1 MSPESK
7 SMPPTPAADAAE
19 ENSHFLEEEMPE
31 SAMDMVPASIRPGD
45 IVRGYVVKVSP
56 EEAVV
61 DVGLKSEGVISMEEF
76 QTPGQDLNL
85 FVGKEIDVVV
95 ISPEGREGLPIL
107 SYKQALE
114 RLSRMR
120 VQEAFEGGGHVECRL
135 VEKTK
140 GGFKVDVSGL
150 TGFMPFSQTGVRR
163 GDEKALN
170 DLLGKTVEAKV
181 LELRPKRDAVFS
193 RRAYLDDT
201 RKQMRDSTLAKL
213 EPGILMQAT
222 VKNITSFG
230 AFVDLGGVDALLH
243 INDMAWQHI
252 ANPRDVVEVG
262 QKLEVKVLSV
272 EGEKISVGLK
282 QKTLDP
288 WNTVPTKYREG
299 SKVRGTITSLTK
311 YGAFLEIEPG
321 IEGLIHISEMSWT
334 KHVKH
339 PSDLFK
345 VGDSV
350 LAVVLQ
356 INMDEKR
363 ISLGYKQTMD
373 DPWKLAAEK
382 YPSGSKV
389 KGEVSGLTDF
399 GAFIRIED
407 SIEGMVHVS
416 DLSWTEK
423 VRHPKDVLQKGDIVE
438 VVVKE
443 IDPNNRRMSLSLK
456 HIVESPWEQ
465 AGKDLRTG
473 SVVEGEVKK
482 LADFGAF
489 VEIADGVEGLI
500 HISEISLEKIEH
512 PSKVLKVGD
521 KVKVKIL
528 KFDKGKE
535 KISLS
540 LKAYQAAEDRKEL
553 AKYMDD
559 APKGLTS
566 MAEIINAALQKKDSS
581 EG

>member
-1 MSPESK
+1 
-7 SMPPTPAADAAE
+7 MPATPSADAAE
-19 ENSHFLEEEMPE
+19 ENLHFPEEEMPE

-61 DVGLKSEGVISMEEF
+61 DVGLKSEGVIPMEEF
-76 QTPGQDLNL
+76 QMPGQDLNL

-107 SYKQALE
+107 SYKQAIE
-114 RLSRMR
+114 RVSRMK
-120 VQEAFEGGGHVECRL
+120 VQEAYESGGHVECRL

-140 GGFKVDVSGL
+140 GGFKVDVNGL
-150 TGFMPFSQTGVRR
+150 VGFMPFSQTGVRR

-181 LELRPKRDAVFS
+181 MELRPKRDAVFS

-201 RKQMRDSTLAKL
+201 RKQMRDTTLAKL

-282 QKTLDP
+282 QKTQDP
-288 WNTVPTKYREG
+288 WHAVPAKYKEG

-334 KHVKH
+334 KHIKH
-339 PSDLFK
+339 PSELFK

-350 LAVVLQ
+350 LAMVLQ

-363 ISLGYKQTMD
+363 ISLGFKQTMD
-373 DPWKLAAEK
+373 DPWKVAAEK
-382 YPSGSKV
+382 YPSGTKV

-399 GAFIRIED
+399 GAFIRLEEG
-407 SIEGMVHVS
+407 IEGMVHVS

-438 VVVKE
+438 VVVRE
-443 IDPNNRRMSLSLK
+443 IDPNSRRMSLSLK
-456 HIVESPWEQ
+456 HVVDSPWEQ
-465 AGKDLRTG
+465 AGKELRTG
-473 SVVEGEVKK
+473 GVVEGEVKK

-500 HISEISLEKIEH
+500 HISEISDEKIEH

-535 KISLS
+535 KVSLS

-581 EG
+581 ES

>member
-1 MSPESK
+1 
-7 SMPPTPAADAAE
+7 MPATPAADAAE
-19 ENSHFLEEEMPE
+19 ENLHFLEEEMPE

-61 DVGLKSEGVISMEEF
+61 DVGLKSEGVIPMEEF

-107 SYKQALE
+107 SYKQAIE
-114 RLSRMR
+114 RVSRMK

-140 GGFKVDVSGL
+140 GGFKVDVNGSI
-150 TGFMPFSQTGVRR
+150 GFMPFSQTGVRR

-181 LELRPKRDAVFS
+181 MELRPKRDAIFS

-201 RKQMRDSTLAKL
+201 RKQMRDTTLAKL
-213 EPGILMQAT
+213 EPGLLMQAT

-282 QKTLDP
+282 QKTQDP
-288 WNTVPTKYREG
+288 WHTVPTKYKEG

-339 PSDLFK
+339 PSELFK

-350 LAVVLQ
+350 LALVLQ

-363 ISLGYKQTMD
+363 ISLGFKQTME
-373 DPWKLAAEK
+373 DPWKVAAEK
-382 YPSGSKV
+382 YPSGARV

-399 GAFIRIED
+399 GAFIRLEEG
-407 SIEGMVHVS
+407 IEGMVHVS

-438 VVVKE
+438 VVVRE
-443 IDPNNRRMSLSLK
+443 IDPNTRRMSLSLK
-456 HIVESPWEQ
+456 HVVDSPWEQ
-465 AGKDLRTG
+465 AGKELRTG
-473 SVVEGEVKK
+473 NVVEGEVKK

-500 HISEISLEKIEH
+500 HISEISDEKIDH

-535 KISLS
+535 KVSLS

>member
-7 SMPPTPAADAAE
+7 SMPATPAADAAE
-19 ENSHFLEEEMPE
+19 ENLHFLEEEMPE

-61 DVGLKSEGVISMEEF
+61 DVGLKSEGVIPMEEF

-107 SYKQALE
+107 SYKQAIE
-114 RLSRMR
+114 RVSRMK

-140 GGFKVDVSGL
+140 GGFKVDVNGSI
-150 TGFMPFSQTGVRR
+150 GFMPFSQTGVRR

-181 LELRPKRDAVFS
+181 MELRPKRDAIFS

-201 RKQMRDSTLAKL
+201 RKQMRDTTLAKL
-213 EPGILMQAT
+213 EPGLLMQAT

-282 QKTLDP
+282 QKTQDP
-288 WNTVPTKYREG
+288 WHTVPTKYKEG

-339 PSDLFK
+339 PSELFK

-350 LAVVLQ
+350 LALVLQ

-363 ISLGYKQTMD
+363 ISLGFKQTME
-373 DPWKLAAEK
+373 DPWKVAAEK
-382 YPSGSKV
+382 YPSGARV

-399 GAFIRIED
+399 GAFIRLEEG
-407 SIEGMVHVS
+407 IEGMVHVS

-438 VVVKE
+438 VVVRE
-443 IDPNNRRMSLSLK
+443 IDPNTRRMSLSLK
-456 HIVESPWEQ
+456 HVVDSPWEQ
-465 AGKDLRTG
+465 AGKELRTG

-500 HISEISLEKIEH
+500 HISEISDEKIDH